1 MKKSRTGKAIL
12 FIAFLVAIF
21 IIIAVITSILV
32 ETEKEASAW
41 TDFFDYGNNV
51 GIVTIEGTITSSDEI
66 LKQLRKFRKKSSVKA
81 IVLRINSPG
90 GTVAPAQE
98 IYREIEKVRK
108 KKPVVSSIETV
119 GASAAY
125 YIASSSDEIVCS
137 AGTITGSIG
146 VIMMLP
152 EIDKIIEKIGVSVN
166 IIKAGK
172 FKDIGTGFR
181 PLTGEERNILEN
193 FANNIHEQFINDVAA
208 GRKDKIEKEKLRT
221 IADGQFFTGEKAKEI
236 GLVDTI
242 GNFYDAVKIAAEL
255 GGIKTE
261 PELVYPKKKWGGLID
276 VFLESAV
283 DALNRIADRTRLIQF
298 APFGALRNFN
308 LLAHFSEMETLG
320 WI

>member
-1 MKKSRTGKAIL
+1 MVMKKTRTGKAIL
-12 FIAFLVAIF
+12 FIAFLVVAF
-21 IIIAVITSILV
+21 IVIAVTASMIL
-32 ETEKEASAW
+32 ETDKETSAW
-41 TDFFDYGNNV
+41 TDLLDYGNKV
-51 GIVTIEGTITSSDEI
+51 GVVPIEGTITGSDEI

-98 IYREIEKVRK
+98 IYREIGKVRK

-125 YIASSSDEIVCS
+125 YIASNSDRIVCS

-152 EIDKIIEKIGVSVN
+152 EIHKVIEKIGVNVN
-166 IIKAGK
+166 VIKAGK
-172 FKDIGTGFR
+172 FKDIGTGVR
-181 PLTGEERNILEN
+181 PLTEEERNILET
-193 FANNIHEQFINDVAA
+193 FAENIHEQFIGDVAK
-208 GRKDKIEKEKLRT
+208 GRKDKIDIEKLRS

-261 PELVYPKKKWGGLID
+261 AELVYPKK
-276 VFLESAV
+276 
-283 DALNRIADRTRLIQF
+283 
-298 APFGALRNFN
+298 
-308 LLAHFSEMETLG
+308 
-320 WI
+320 

>member
-32 ETEKEASAW
+32 EKEKEASAW
-41 TDFFDYGNNV
+41 TDLLDYGNNV

-66 LKQLRKFRKKSSVKA
+66 LKQLIKFRKKSSVKA

-125 YIASSSDEIVCS
+125 YIASNSDKIVCS

-152 EIDKIIEKIGVSVN
+152 EIDKIIEKIGISVN

-193 FANNIHEQFINDVAA
+193 FANSIHEQFINDVAA

-276 VFLESAV
+276 VFLESSV
-283 DALNRIADRTRLIQF
+283 DALNRIADRTRLMQF
-298 APFGALRNFN
+298 APSV
-308 LLAHFSEMETLG
+308 H
-320 WI
+320 

>member
-21 IIIAVITSILV
+21 IVIAVVTSIFL
-32 ETEKEASAW
+32 EKEKEISAL
-41 TDFFDYGNNV
+41 TDLFDYGNNV
-51 GIVTIEGTITSSDEI
+51 GIVTIEGTITTSDEI
-66 LKQLRKFRKKSSVKA
+66 LKQLRKFRKRSSVKA

-108 KKPVVSSIETV
+108 KKPVVTSIETV

-125 YIASSSDEIVCS
+125 YIASSSDQIICS

-152 EIDKIIEKIGVSVN
+152 EIHKIIEKIGVNVN
-166 IIKAGK
+166 VIKAGK

-181 PLTGEERNILEN
+181 PLTEEERNILES
-193 FANNIHEQFINDVAA
+193 FANSIHEQFINDVAA
-208 GRKDKIEKEKLRT
+208 GRKGKIEKEKLRT

-276 VFLESAV
+276 VFLESGV
-283 DALNRIADRTRLIQF
+283 DALNRLADRTRLIQL
-298 APFGALRNFN
+298 APSV
-308 LLAHFSEMETLG
+308 H
-320 WI
+320 

>member
-32 ETEKEASAW
+32 EKEKEASAW
-41 TDFFDYGNNV
+41 TDLFEYGNNV

-125 YIASSSDEIVCS
+125 YIASSSDKIVCS

-193 FANNIHEQFINDVAA
+193 FANSIHEQFINDVAA

-255 GGIKTE
+255 GGIRTE

-283 DALNRIADRTRLIQF
+283 DALNRIADRTRLIQL
-298 APFGALRNFN
+298 APSV
-308 LLAHFSEMETLG
+308 H
-320 WI
+320 